1 MNVDENAYWQAMAT
15 VIKME
20 MTANGL
26 TQAKLAEAVGIAR
39 ETLGNYLSGKRE
51 MPMPVFVKISVALNL
66 SPREMFE
73 LAEKRIGL

>member
-15 VIKME
+15 IIKME

-26 TQAKLAEAVGIAR
+26 TQAKLAENVGIAR

-51 MPMPVFVKISVALNL
+51 MPMPIFFKIASAL
-66 SPREMFE
+66 SITPRQMFE
-73 LAEKRIGL
+73 LAEKRLG